1 MTLFFLA
8 KVRNAGAYEDAN
20 YGLATY
26 CTSLSFLNLY
36 VCIFSEKDTKQ
47 SSKLTFVIL
56 AIIISLSYAILNTG
70 RTFILMIVLTIFGG
84 SLVRRKIRFK
94 HFIYV
99 MSIFFALSYI
109 SNLILGKG
117 GVDSENSLME
127 NMSSFLKD
135 TVIYLVGGLNALDK
149 FVHSNYIID
158 NGNNTF
164 RFYLAVLYKLGLSD
178 SLPPPL
184 IQEYIS
190 VPFQTNV
197 YTIYYHY
204 IKDFGSYSIA
214 LIILFFIAFFHNFL
228 YTISRVLNKWYLN
241 YLVVVFMYPLI
252 MSFFQEQYFSLF
264 STWLQILIY
273 TFLFNFFIKT
283 KRT

>member
-1 MTLFFLA
+1 
-8 KVRNAGAYEDAN
+8 
-20 YGLATY
+20 
-26 CTSLSFLNLY
+26 
-36 VCIFSEKDTKQ
+36 
-47 SSKLTFVIL
+47 
-56 AIIISLSYAILNTG
+56 
-70 RTFILMIVLTIFGG
+70 
-84 SLVRRKIRFK
+84 
-94 HFIYV
+94 